1 MKWIIDLDWISFL
14 YVNIILN
21 SRSKNQKQ
29 VLSNAMY
36 LGDFVIL
43 KENMEYGILAII
55 SRFVNTNE
63 DIDYIIFLVVGN
75 QD

>member
-1 MKWIIDLDWISFL
+1 
-14 YVNIILN
+14 
-21 SRSKNQKQ
+21 
-29 VLSNAMY
+29 MY

-63 DIDYIIFLVVGN
+63 DVDYIIFLVVGN